1 MPWVL
6 ELPESKPQS
15 LLELFSVLG
24 QTNSKLKYK
33 ELHKKPAPPAQECGL
48 QFKKL
53 LVAEY

>member
-24 QTNSKLKYK
+24 RTNSKLKYK